1 MTELESWKSD
11 AFRLMAENLKL
22 EKQRDRLLEAMKRF
36 TEYGDVFLYRR
47 GETSPYQDAVNIIAE
62 IEAEK

>member
-22 EKQRDRLLEAMKRF
+22 EKQRDRLLAELK
-36 TEYGDVFLYRR
+36 
-47 GETSPYQDAVNIIAE
+47 DANSLLAWHEEQIDGRYDALIAE